1 MCEYA
6 DREKAILEEVP
17 YNWKKHAL
25 FDLPD
30 MLGFLIKLV
39 VVFFVAN
46 IFISATFEVVVA
58 ELPAFCEML
67 K

>member
-6 DREKAILEEVP
+6 DREKAILEEIP
-17 YNWKKHAL
+17 YNWKKHLL

-30 MLGFLIKLV
+30 MLYFMLKVIF
-39 VVFFVAN
+39 VFVFASIVT
-46 IFISATFEVVVA
+46 SSSMEVVVA
-58 ELPAFCEML
+58 ELPKYCEML